1 VCNDGLVCSTSY
13 GNVGCCGPT
22 QTKCIVP
29 SNCLD
34 YGASTRG
41 SCKSTGSATICWY
54 GSSSL
59 SVALVCVS
67 ADPTFSFHSSLLTSP
82 YCNFMTYN
90 DITTYQSFV
99 TCGTLAAAAPLY
111 NVGTTPKY
119 TSTGPRSTS
128 TSPTP
133 GPTDLPSP
141 SSPPVGAIVGG
152 VVGGVAVLA
161 LGIAAFALWRRNKR
175 KREREEAAANY
186 PRDAMSGVPTLAVPV
201 PGARNKISKRL
212 TRSIFGPPPAYN
224 AYSPY
229 GDPSPYG
236 TAASPAEMPAEQ
248 QASSPV
254 EMPAP
259 VPAPAVFHGAD
270 GQGRAQI

>member
-1 VCNDGLVCSTSY
+1 M
-13 GNVGCCGPT
+13 
-22 QTKCIVP
+22 
-29 SNCLD
+29 
-34 YGASTRG
+34 
-41 SCKSTGSATICWY
+41 
-54 GSSSL
+54 
-59 SVALVCVS
+59 
-67 ADPTFSFHSSLLTSP
+67 TSP

-119 TSTGPRSTS
+119 TSTGPTSTS

-133 GPTDLPSP
+133 GPTDPSSP

-175 KREREEAAANY
+175 KKEEQASGANH
-186 PRDAMSGVPTLAVPV
+186 PRDAMSGVPTLAFPV
-201 PGARNKISKRL
+201 SGRARNRFSKRL
-212 TRSIFGPPPAYN
+212 TRSSIFGPPPAYN

-254 EMPAP
+254 EMPAA
-259 VPAPAVFHGAD
+259 VPASAAFYGAD